1 MPYPRAGQDMNDIH
15 ILWKKG
21 RKKTHGTKWREQIEK
36 GYMCLKGRKQMTY
49 LPAGYVAD
57 T

>member
-1 MPYPRAGQDMNDIH
+1 MPYPRTGQEDRNDIH

-36 GYMCLKGRKQMTY
+36 KGIRATK
-49 LPAGYVAD
+49 GGNK
-57 T
+57 